1 MFSQPNVEAAFQQ
14 FVTVRLYQDKVPVG
28 TTQVPDAEGAQ
39 EFAIDK
45 LGNAAR
51 PYYVVLV
58 PNGKTLT
65 KVAEYEKGL
74 IDSPEEFVGFLNK
87 ALAAAKGGALAQ
99 AAAPR

>member
-1 MFSQPNVEAAFQQ
+1 MFSQPSVETAFQQ

-28 TTQVPDAEGAQ
+28 VSQVPDAEGAQ
-39 EFAIDK
+39 QFAIDK

-87 ALAAAKGGALAQ
+87 ALAAAKGGSLAVGP
-99 AAAPR
+99 AGR

>member
-1 MFSQPNVEAAFQQ
+1 MLSQPSIETIFQQ
-14 FVTVRLYQDKVPVG
+14 FVTVRLYPDKVPVG

-39 EFAIDK
+39 EFAIEK

-74 IDSPEEFVGFLNK
+74 IDSPEEFAAFLNK
-87 ALAAAKGGALAQ
+87 ALAATKGEAVAS
-99 AAAPR
+99 R

>member
-14 FVTVRLYQDKVPVG
+14 FVTVRLYQDKVPAG

-39 EFAIDK
+39 QFAIDK

-74 IDSPEEFVGFLNK
+74 IDSPEEFAAFLNK
-87 ALAAAKGGALAQ
+87 ALAATKGEAVAS
-99 AAAPR
+99 R

>member
-1 MFSQPNVEAAFQQ
+1 VLSQPSIETIFQQQ
-14 FVTVRLYQDKVPVG
+14 FVTVRLYQDQVPAG
-28 TTQVPDAEGAQ
+28 TTQVPGANESQ
-39 EFAIDK
+39 AFAIEK

-74 IDSPEEFVGFLNK
+74 IDSPEEFADFLNK
-87 ALAAAKGGALAQ
+87 ALAAAK
-99 AAAPR
+99 